1 MEKTKTRR
9 SYKDSLFRME
19 VKDVILTEF
28 DEELHN
34 KTILQEG
41 KQDWTQSALIC

>member
-1 MEKTKTRR
+1 
-9 SYKDSLFRME
+9 ME

-34 KTILQEG
+34 KTLLEEGREEG
-41 KQDWTQSALIC
+41 KQV